1 MRARKRGIETLRGF
15 DGETEAIVIIGVA
28 QHEHAFPAGVSRV
41 CKRAQYQF
49 GGYAVIS
56 VFREHGDGRKSQS
69 LEWSAHARQGNKADR
84 STIFLGDKHDFRI
97 AAGAQLIDKMRLLG
111 SGKALPKNGANG
123 CLVDWFFRAYVR
135 VGQRLLPPTPGRAF
149 SGGA

>member
-1 MRARKRGIETLRGF
+1 MGFETLRGF
-15 DGETEAIVIIGVA
+15 DGEIEAIVIIGVA

-49 GGYAVIS
+49 GGYAAIS
-56 VFREHGDGRKSQS
+56 VFREHGDGPKSQS

-84 STIFLGDKHDFRI
+84 SAIFLGDKHDFRI

-111 SGKALPKNGANG
+111 SGKTTQENGSDG
-123 CLVDWFFRAYVR
+123 WLVDRFFRAY
-135 VGQRLLPPTPGRAF
+135 LH
-149 SGGA
+149 GG

>member
-1 MRARKRGIETLRGF
+1 MWARIMGFETLRGF
-15 DGETEAIVIIGVA
+15 DGEIEAIVIIGVA
-28 QHEHAFPAGVSRV
+28 QHEHAFPTGVSRV
-41 CKRAQYQF
+41 SKRAQDQF
-49 GGYAVIS
+49 GGYAAIS

-84 STIFLGDKHDFRI
+84 FSIFLGDKHDFRI

-123 CLVDWFFRAYVR
+123 CLVDRSFRAYLHG
-135 VGQRLLPPTPGRAF
+135 GQL
-149 SGGA
+149 